1 MQRLLP
7 VRMPALALLCAAGLM
22 LTGCANDQLRADIQ
36 RAQQTANQALQAAAG
51 AQQSA
56 DRANQKADQALT
68 AANQATQTANQANQT
83 ANEAM
88 VRQERIFKKSM
99 SK

>member
-1 MQRLLP
+1 MQRHIP
-7 VRMPALALLCAAGLM
+7 VRVPALILLCASGL
-22 LTGCANDQLRADIQ
+22 LLGGCANDQLRAEIQ
-36 RAQQTANQALQAAAG
+36 RAQQTANQALQAAAA

-83 ANEAM
+83 ANDAM

-99 SK
+99 MK